1 MKYDLEENWDIVY
14 VQYSTNFGATWNVL
28 GNMATN
34 WYNSD
39 RTNSSSGTAND
50 CQNCPGAQWTGTS
63 TVLNTYTYPLNFLNT
78 ESNIIFR
85 IVFQTDESVT
95 KAGVNIDDFVISG
108 TLSSENFELNN
119 VFVYPNPSNGIFNI
133 SLGNLQP
140 TGIEVYDLTGKIVYS
155 KKEITIS
162 NFETNID
169 LTQVTQGI
177 YYVKIIENNQS
188 TVKRIIKE

>member
-1 MKYDLEENWDIVY
+1 M
-14 VQYSTNFGATWNVL
+14 
-28 GNMATN
+28 
-34 WYNSD
+34 
-39 RTNSSSGTAND
+39 
-50 CQNCPGAQWTGTS
+50 
-63 TVLNTYTYPLNFLNT
+63 
-78 ESNIIFR
+78 
-85 IVFQTDESVT
+85 
-95 KAGVNIDDFVISG
+95 
-108 TLSSENFELNN
+108 
-119 VFVYPNPSNGIFNI
+119 FVYPNPSNGIFNI

-177 YYVKIIENNQS
+177 YFVKIIENNQS